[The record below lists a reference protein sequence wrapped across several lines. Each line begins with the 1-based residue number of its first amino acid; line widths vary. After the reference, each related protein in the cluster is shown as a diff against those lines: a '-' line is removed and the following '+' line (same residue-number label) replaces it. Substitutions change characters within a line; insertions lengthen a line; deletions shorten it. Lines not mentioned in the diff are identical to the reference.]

1 MCDSYGMTRGG
12 SSGFTLLEMLLV
24 MSVVAALGALI
35 INAGSGA
42 QQAAQRRKAVAEIHA
57 METAVE
63 QYKHDNGQPPQ
74 INTTQGSPFSDANP
88 NSAAYNTASQLL
100 FEALVPVNGKAYL
113 PNRINNP
120 ATTGEM
126 ILDPWGKPYGYNSST
141 NLVSNPRYP
150 SVSIW
155 STAGDVAGR
164 TNKWITN
171 WE

>member
-1 MCDSYGMTRGG
+1 
-12 SSGFTLLEMLLV
+12 MLLV

-63 QYKHDNGQPPQ
+63 QYKHDNGQPPR
-74 INTTQGSPFSDANP
+74 INTTQGSPFTTGEF
-88 NSAAYNTASQLL
+88 AAYNTASQLL

-141 NLVSNPRYP
+141 NLVSNPRFP

-155 STAGDVAGR
+155 STAGDISGR